1 MNSPALALVGCR
13 VPADRTHGFELGN
26 MALAFPD
33 QGENTPGQWFK
44 PVAGGL

>member
-1 MNSPALALVGCR
+1 LLAAAFL
-13 VPADRTHGFELGN
+13 PADRTRGFELGN

-44 PVAGGL
+44 PVAGGS